1 MLKIGT
7 VLFLVVLLT
16 HTGIC
21 SHRELQNEKITL
33 IDFQELEAKRVLLS
47 NNDEETTIYFN
58 RLIENADSTL
68 SCELYSVVK
77 KMGTPPSGDKH
88 DYMSIG
94 PYWWP
99 NPDSPNGLP
108 YIRKD
113 GEINPET
120 RNNFADFVEMQA
132 FFTAVQTLRDA
143 FFFTGNKVYADKAL
157 QLIDAWFLSEET
169 KMNPNINYGQSI
181 PGVTDGRE
189 FAIIEFE
196 NIVEVIKC
204 LELLDRSNLLDSQ
217 TKEGMDNWLT
227 YYAYWLQY
235 SENGKAEAVKKNN
248 HGTHYDAQL
257 LSVLTY
263 LGRINEVK
271 EHLSTITM
279 NRVFSQIEPDGSQP
293 LELARTKSFSYS
305 AMNLHGFLYLA
316 RLGQKVGVD
325 LWNAE
330 SVDGRSIKKGFEYML
345 PYLTQEKTWDYKQIA
360 DAEKRVEKL
369 VADLKLARHSFK
381 CNAFD
386 ETLHKIEN
394 GKVFI
399 RFN

>member
-1 MLKIGT
+1 MLKIGG
-7 VLFLVVLLT
+7 VLFVVALLT
-16 HTGIC
+16 HTGIF
-21 SHRELQNEKITL
+21 SSPRLQNGKITV
-33 IDFQELEAKRVLLS
+33 IDFQALEAKRVLLS
-47 NNDEETTIYFN
+47 NNDEETTTYFN
-58 RLIENADSTL
+58 RLIEKADSAL
-68 SCELYSVVK
+68 SCELFSVVK
-77 KMGTPPSGDKH
+77 KMGVPPSGDKH

-99 NPDSPNGLP
+99 NPDTSDRLP

-113 GEINPET
+113 GYINPDT
-120 RNNFADFVEMQA
+120 RNNFTDFVEMQA
-132 FFTAVQTLRDA
+132 FFSVVQIMRDA
-143 FFFTGNKVYADKAL
+143 FSFTGNKVYADKAL
-157 QLIDAWFLSEET
+157 QLIDAWFLNDET

-181 PGVTDGRE
+181 PGITDGRE

-204 LELLDRSNLLDSQ
+204 LELLDSYNLLPAK
-217 TKEGMDNWLT
+217 TKEGMDSWLT
-227 YYAYWLQY
+227 DYAYWLQY
-235 SENGKAEAVKKNN
+235 SENGKAEANKRNN

-257 LSVLTY
+257 LSILTY
-263 LGRINEVK
+263 LGRIDEVK
-271 EHLSTITM
+271 EHLSTITL

-305 AMNLHGFLYLA
+305 VMNLHGFLYLA
-316 RLGQKVGVD
+316 CLGQKGGVD

-360 DAEKRVEKL
+360 DTEKGVEKL
-369 VADLKLARHSFK
+369 VTDLKFARRFFK
-381 CNAFD
+381 CDAFD

-394 GKVFI
+394 RKVFI